1 MKKIESY
8 RKILAGILIVFM
20 ILYPFLTYFHA
31 VRPEGMEL
39 IYFAKKSKLIVDL
52 FYYNKEVILFVFAL
66 LLLAAMGLVF
76 LAYWILADKLPD
88 RLFKGG
94 KLWAALGLYFLLN
107 VLSCIFSE
115 YREYAFMGLSID
127 YEGLSAIFGYMVMF
141 TGGFFLFRGKWGE
154 KVLIWSVRIL
164 SALLTIGA
172 GAEMIWGP
180 AFNIEAVQKL
190 LTPERY
196 WHLLENIY
204 LDYNGSVSLAFGNP
218 GFFGGFCSLLFGI
231 LAASALTGRVMG
243 TRVMDSILAGGLL
256 FDIFASDSS
265 GAFYAA
271 AITFLA
277 EGILLFRR
285 KLWKNYLQVIGAGLI
300 FVLILLAGVGSLAQ
314 GGNLLGDIKGSVV
327 NNQYE
332 KGREVF
338 TVEKIQLDQGVLS
351 VQGQEGDFQAEA
363 LRDGS
368 DLTAEDFRFTDENGE
383 EIPLE
388 QGLEKTR
395 LSGDYE
401 KISLTVRGRILSLDF
416 GYQDPVEF
424 YVQEGRL
431 YYVDF
436 NGSLL
441 DRIPQPIMKGW
452 EDLYPLFTGR
462 GYIWVSSIPLL
473 WDVVVLGKGIGTFP
487 FYYPQSEVAGML
499 NVHGSADYCI
509 EQAHSWYLQTA
520 VSSGLLS
527 LFCMLYIF
535 AWCFLKG
542 AGKLVKKK
550 VPSGNPEYL
559 FLFGLLAYEIA
570 GLVNN
575 SCIAAAPFFWLLLGY
590 TAGRL
595 AKM

>member
-20 ILYPFLTYFHA
+20 TLYPFLTYFHA
-31 VRPEGMEL
+31 ARPEGMEL

-66 LLLAAMGLVF
+66 LLLAAMGMGF
-76 LAYWILADKLPD
+76 LAYWILTDKLPD
-88 RLFKGG
+88 NLLKGG

-107 VLSCIFSE
+107 VLSCLFSE
-115 YREYAFMGLSID
+115 YREYGFMGLSID
-127 YEGLSAIFGYMVMF
+127 YEGLAAIFGYMVLF
-141 TGGFFLFRGKWGE
+141 TGGFFLFPGKWGE
-154 KVLIWSVRIL
+154 KLLIWGVRLL
-164 SALLTIGA
+164 SLLLTIGA
-172 GAEMIWGP
+172 AAELIWGP

-204 LDYNGSVSLAFGNP
+204 LDYNGSVSLTFGNP

-231 LAASALTGRVMG
+231 LAALTGGLVR
-243 TRVMDSILAGGLL
+243 TRVMDGILAGGLL
-256 FDIFASDSS
+256 FDIFTSDSS

-271 AITFLA
+271 AVTLFA

-285 KLWKNYLQVIGAGLI
+285 KRWKNYLQAIGGGLV
-300 FVLILLAGVGSLAQ
+300 FVLILLTGLGSLAQ
-314 GGNLLGDIKGSVV
+314 GGTLLGDIKGSVV
-327 NNQYE
+327 NRQYE
-332 KGREVF
+332 KSRDVF
-338 TVEKIQLDQGVLS
+338 TVEKIQLNQGILS
-351 VQGQEGDFQAEA
+351 VQGQEGDFQVEV
-363 LRDGS
+363 LKDGS
-368 DLTAEDFRFTDENGE
+368 DLTVEDFRFTDENGE

-388 QGLEKTR
+388 KGLEEAR
-395 LSGDYE
+395 LSGNYE
-401 KISLTVRGRILSLDF
+401 KISLTVMGRLLSLDL

-424 YVQEGRL
+424 YVQDGLL

-441 DRIPQPIMKGW
+441 SRIPQPVMKGL
-452 EDLYPLFTGR
+452 ENLYPLFTGR

-509 EQAHSWYLQTA
+509 EQAT
-520 VSSGLLS
+520 
-527 LFCMLYIF
+527 CR
-535 AWCFLKG
+535 
-542 AGKLVKKK
+542 
-550 VPSGNPEYL
+550 
-559 FLFGLLAYEIA
+559 
-570 GLVNN
+570 
-575 SCIAAAPFFWLLLGY
+575 
-590 TAGRL
+590 RL
-595 AKM
+595 